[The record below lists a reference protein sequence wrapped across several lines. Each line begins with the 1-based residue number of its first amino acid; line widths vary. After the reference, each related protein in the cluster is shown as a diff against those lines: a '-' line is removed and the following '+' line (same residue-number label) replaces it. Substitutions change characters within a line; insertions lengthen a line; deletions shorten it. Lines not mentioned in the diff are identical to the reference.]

1 MALLSNTPSE
11 SVRQLAIALG
21 GVLLMYAG
29 ATTTEPLSS
38 VALWLFGALFV
49 LVGAFWRWG

>member
-1 MALLSNTPSE
+1 MALLTNTPSE

-29 ATTTEPLSS
+29 ATETEPLSS
-38 VALWLFGALFV
+38 FALWMIGALFV